1 MTKTPGKK
9 RKLKDR
15 TAVWDISY
23 YQPDGTRR
31 SKTFHSAAEARAF
44 HAEKVRERRR
54 GGGVGINDMKFR
66 DYAAQHLAFASMSWR
81 QRTIIHHESC
91 LRNHLLPR
99 FGDMWMSGITRES
112 VKQFLGELNDR
123 IDLKTKKRK
132 YKPRY
137 LKDLLKRLNVIL
149 NAAVDDHVLEAN
161 PAARIGRTFRP
172 IDDEPE
178 RVLSFTER
186 ELYSVLRCCMKTHY
200 HCFPIFLLMA
210 RTGLRPGEAV
220 ALDWASVDFES
231 QRIAV
236 VQAIG
241 PKGDVQKTKKNLHR
255 TVDMSDE
262 LTRVLTGHR
271 NEQMRSRFNQKQ
283 TAPSSR
289 LFPGVWSSHLS
300 FQLKVILERLGLP
313 RHYSP
318 KSFRHT
324 FATLLL
330 ERGCRLE
337 EVQRRMG
344 HTDVSVT
351 NGVYGRHADLSGRAA
366 VNQLDQNLLDRDEVV
381 VLRTDE

>member
-1 MTKTPGKK
+1 MAKTPGKK
-9 RKLKDR
+9 RKLKDGT
-15 TAVWDISY
+15 TAWDISY

-31 SKTFHSAAEARAF
+31 STTFHSAAEARAF
-44 HAEKVRERRR
+44 HAEKVRERLQ

-66 DYAAQHLAFASMSWR
+66 DYAAQHLAFASISQR
-81 QRTIIHHESC
+81 QRTVLQHESA

-99 FGDMWMSGITRES
+99 FGDMWMSEITRDR
-112 VKQFLGELNDR
+112 VKEFLAELNNQ
-123 IDLKTKKRK
+123 IDPKTKKRK
-132 YKPRY
+132 YRPNS
-137 LKDLLKRLNVIL
+137 LKSILKRLNVIL
-149 NAAVDDHVLEAN
+149 NAAVDDRVIEAN
-161 PAARIGRTFRP
+161 PAARIGKTFRP

-186 ELYSVLRCCMKTHY
+186 ELYSVLRCCMKTHD

-220 ALDWASVDFES
+220 ALDWASVDFENY
-231 QRIAV
+231 RIAV
-236 VQAIG
+236 VQAVG

-255 TVDMSDE
+255 FVDMSDE
-262 LTRVLTGHR
+262 LTSVLVTHR
-271 NEQMRSRFNQKQ
+271 NEQSRSCFNKKQ
-283 TAPSSR
+283 SVPSQVFPRVGRSHMSR
-289 LFPGVWSSHLS
+289 HLK
-300 FQLKVILERLGLP
+300 FILERLGLP

-330 ERGCRLE
+330 EWGCRLE

-351 NGVYGRHADLSGRAA
+351 NSVYGRHANLSGRAA

-381 VLRTDE
+381 VLRTDES